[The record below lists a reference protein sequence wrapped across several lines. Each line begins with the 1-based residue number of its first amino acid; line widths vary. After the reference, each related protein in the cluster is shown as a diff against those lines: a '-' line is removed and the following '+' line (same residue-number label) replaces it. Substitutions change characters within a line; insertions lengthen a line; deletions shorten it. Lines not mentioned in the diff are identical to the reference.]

1 MATMNP
7 ERVKMLQVKLK
18 AARAEKI
25 IRQRTKNA
33 ADRGLLKVERII
45 SKLEGRLNENSSI
58 VAQP

>member
-25 IRQRTKNA
+25 IRQRNKNA
-33 ADRGLLKVERII
+33 ADRSLLKVERII
-45 SKLEGRLNENSSI
+45 SKLESRLNENPTV
-58 VAQP
+58 VA